1 MFRGGRSAKV
11 RSADSQPFSLCVTVA
26 QYPPSQYSPPQSSS
40 SSSLF
45 FVFFFALLIEAMGD
59 MIQHLCL
66 LFTSTKPDH
75 QVSHVHWSQRQVWQ
89 DTTSAHLDLV
99 CQAPSLLLFASVLFQ
114 LHKVG
119 FIFAFCPLKFLKD
132 HNVLSSSLDT
142 WLSSLLVSNILL

>member
-1 MFRGGRSAKV
+1 MVRGGRSAKV

-26 QYPPSQYSPPQSSS
+26 QYPPSQYSSPQSSS
-40 SSSLF
+40 SSLL
-45 FVFFFALLIEAMGD
+45 FVFPFALLIEAMGD

-66 LFTSTKPDH
+66 LYTSTKPDH
-75 QVSHVHWSQRQVWQ
+75 QVSHSYWSQRQMWQ
-89 DTTSAHLDLV
+89 DATSAHLDLV
-99 CQAPSLLLFASVLFQ
+99 CQASSLLLFASVLFQ
-114 LHKVG
+114 LHNVG